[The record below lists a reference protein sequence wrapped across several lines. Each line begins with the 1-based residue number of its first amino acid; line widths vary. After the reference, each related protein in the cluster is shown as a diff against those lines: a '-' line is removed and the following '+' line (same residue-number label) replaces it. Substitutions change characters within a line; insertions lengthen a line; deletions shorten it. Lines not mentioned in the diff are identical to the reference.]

1 MSSQDHDTLPFKDN
15 PLTSRY
21 EIEQQ
26 LAAKAG
32 RLTLLARDRS
42 SGELVVVKI
51 LSFGSDF
58 EWDAL
63 KLFEREAQTL
73 KTLSHPA
80 IPRYLNFF
88 ELDSANGKGFALVQ
102 SYVAGKSLEQ
112 YLKAGRTF
120 SEQEVKQLA
129 LSLLEILIYL
139 HGRKPPVIHRDI
151 KPSNILLGDRTGNS
165 IGQVYLVDFGSVQ
178 TLAAKEG
185 GTMTIVGTYGYM
197 PPEQFGDRTV
207 SASDLY
213 SLGATLI
220 YLLTGTHPA
229 DLPHKDGKIQF
240 KQDVN
245 LSPAFAHW
253 LKWMT
258 EPSLD
263 RRLASAQ
270 DALQA
275 LEQPQKDFAP
285 LVLSKPFG
293 SKIKLNK
300 DANSLEI
307 LLPRKGFS
315 AEIGTLILFAI
326 AWNTGIALW
335 TSITVFSPMGI
346 NFFFAL
352 FSLPFW
358 GSGIGMVGQI
368 LSTLFGRV
376 RLHLNHQQIFQAY
389 EIFGIPFNRRRSV
402 PIQNINK
409 LELEYLGEAV
419 HKIIIWAGVHKYELA
434 GYSHI
439 TEPELDWLASELSDW
454 LGIPI
459 TRAEKTKFDV
469 ILQEVPSDKKIAI
482 LKQVRE
488 LTGLSLK
495 PAIDL
500 IESTPVPVKQLL
512 DHEAAQEVKKQLE
525 SAGAKV
531 TLIAGSRE

>member
-1 MSSQDHDTLPFKDN
+1 MSTQDLANSLFGND

-26 LAAKAG
+26 LASKAG

-80 IPRYLNFF
+80 IPRYLDFF
-88 ELDSANGKGFALVQ
+88 ELSANSKGFALVQ
-102 SYVAGKSLEQ
+102 SYVAGKSLEE

-120 SEQEVKQLA
+120 SQAEVKQLA

-207 SASDLY
+207 PASDLY

-220 YLLTGTHPA
+220 YLVTGTHPA

-240 KQDVN
+240 QPEL

-253 LKWMT
+253 LRWMS

-275 LEQPQKDFAP
+275 LEHPEKDFAP
-285 LVLSKPFG
+285 LVVSQPFG
-293 SKIKLNK
+293 SKIRLTK

-307 LLPRKGFS
+307 LMPRKGFS
-315 AEIGTLILFAI
+315 GEIASLIVFAI
-326 AWNTGIALW
+326 AWNSFILVW
-335 TSITVFSPMGI
+335 TSTAVLSAPMGFNI
-346 NFFFAL
+346 FFAL

-358 GSGIGMVGQI
+358 SAGIGMVWRI
-368 LSTLFGRV
+368 LSNLFGTV
-376 RLHLNHQQIFQAY
+376 RLCLNQQQISFTY
-389 EIFGIPFNRRRSV
+389 EIFVFKFNQSHPA
-402 PIQNINK
+402 PIQKINQ
-409 LELEYLGEAV
+409 LELEYFDGAIYR
-419 HKIIIWAGVHKYELA
+419 IIIWAGTHSYEL
-434 GYSHI
+434 GRNNQI
-439 TEPELDWLASELSDW
+439 TQAELDWLSYELSEW
-454 LGIPI
+454 LRLPI
-459 TRAEKTKFDV
+459 TTKH
-469 ILQEVPSDKKIAI
+469 LP
-482 LKQVRE
+482 
-488 LTGLSLK
+488 
-495 PAIDL
+495 
-500 IESTPVPVKQLL
+500 
-512 DHEAAQEVKKQLE
+512 
-525 SAGAKV
+525 
-531 TLIAGSRE
+531 GSV